1 MKWTN
6 ILALM
11 VAQFGSGKTS
21 VKVDEATNSPTFTA
35 EQADKMDEALAQLA
49 TLQTEKS
56 TLSADLATAQS
67 TINTLNETIVSLEA
81 EVAVLGKAPGKT
93 GAESNEAPVAETA
106 NTFGPNHP
114 LWTSAD
120 QIAADNNKNW
130 IN

>member
-49 TLQTEKS
+49 TLQTENG

-67 TINTLNETIVSLEA
+67 TINTLNETIVALEA
-81 EVAVLGKAPGKT
+81 EVAELGKAPGKT
-93 GAESNEAPVAETA
+93 GAESNDPPVETG

-120 QIAADNNKNW
+120 AIAAANKKNW
-130 IN
+130 EN